1 MDYELA
7 IIGAGPAGYTAGIY
21 ASRAGIKSIIFEKNQ
36 GGGLVNEAPLIENYT
51 GFDRITGIELMN
63 KMKQHAQQWVNI
75 KENEEV
81 LKNKKITDGIQ
92 LTTSQGTYTTKS
104 LLICTGTEHRTLQ
117 IPGEKELRGRGIS
130 YCATCDGFF
139 FKGKKVLVVG
149 GGNSALIEA
158 LYLQQIGCKVSL
170 IHRRDVLR
178 GEAALEKQMRT
189 KGITIILNSVI
200 EQIIGDTK
208 VEKVQIRN
216 VATHTKKYL
225 PTDGIFI
232 SIGDIPQS
240 SLARHLDIKLD
251 DKGYITVD
259 SSQRT
264 NIKGVYAAGDVT
276 GGIKQIITACAQGAV
291 AALTSTEV
299 LGKQYPYY

>member
-21 ASRAGIKSIIFEKNQ
+21 ASRAGIQCVIFEKNQ
-36 GGGLVNEAPLIENYT
+36 GGGLVNEAPIIENYT
-51 GFDRITGIELMN
+51 GFDSITGIELMD
-63 KMKQHAQQWVNI
+63 KMKQHAQQWAKI
-75 KENEEV
+75 RENEEV
-81 LKNKKITDGIQ
+81 LKNEKITGGVR
-92 LTTSQGTYTTKS
+92 LTTSQGIYTAKA
-104 LLICTGTEHRTLQ
+104 LLICTGSEHRKLQ
-117 IPGEKELRGRGIS
+117 VPGEEELRGRGVS

-139 FKGKKVLVVG
+139 FKNKKVLVIG

-158 LYLQQIGCKVSL
+158 LYLHQIGCKVSL

-178 GEAALEKQMRT
+178 GEAALEKEMRA
-189 KGITIILNSVI
+189 KGITIIFNSVV
-200 EQIIGDTK
+200 EQIIGAIK

-216 VATHTKKYL
+216 VVTNKKSYL
-225 PTDGIFI
+225 SIDGVFI

-240 SLARHLDIKLD
+240 SLARLLDIKLD
-251 DKGYITVD
+251 DKGYIKVD
-259 SSQRT
+259 HSQRT
-264 NIKGVYAAGDVT
+264 NIKGIYAAGDVT
-276 GGIKQIITACAQGAV
+276 GGVKQIITACAQGAV

>member
-21 ASRAGIKSIIFEKNQ
+21 ASRAGIQCVIFEKNQ
-36 GGGLVNEAPLIENYT
+36 GGGLVNEAPVIENYT
-51 GFDRITGIELMN
+51 GFSSIPGIELME
-63 KMKQHAQQWVNI
+63 KMKQHAQQWVKI
-75 KENEEV
+75 RENEEV
-81 LKNKKITDGIQ
+81 LKSEKITDGVR
-92 LTTSQGTYTTKS
+92 LTTSQGVYTTKA
-104 LLICTGTEHRTLQ
+104 LLMCTGTEHRQLKV
-117 IPGEKELRGRGIS
+117 PGEQDLRGRGLS

-139 FKGKKVLVVG
+139 FKNKKVLVVG

-158 LYLQQIGCKVSL
+158 LYLHQIGCQVSL

-178 GEAALEKQMRT
+178 GEAALEKDMRT
-189 KGITIILNSVI
+189 KGITIIINSVV

-208 VEKVQIRN
+208 VEKVQIHN
-216 VATHTKKYL
+216 VATNKKTYL
-225 PTDGIFI
+225 PIDGVFI

-240 SLARHLDIKLD
+240 SLARLLDIELD
-251 DKGYITVD
+251 DKGYIKVD
-259 SSQRT
+259 HSQRT
-264 NIKGVYAAGDVT
+264 NIKGIYAAGDVT
-276 GGIKQIITACAQGAV
+276 GGVKQIITACAQGAV

>member
-21 ASRAGIKSIIFEKNQ
+21 ASRAGIQCVIFEKSQ
-36 GGGLVNEAPLIENYT
+36 GGGLVTEAPVIENYT
-51 GFDRITGIELMN
+51 GFGSITGIELMD

-75 KENEEV
+75 RENEEV
-81 LKNKKITDGIQ
+81 LQSEKITGGIQ
-92 LTTSQGTYTTKS
+92 LTTPQGAYTTKA
-104 LLICTGTEHRTLQ
+104 LLICTGTEHRKLQ
-117 IPGEKELRGRGIS
+117 VPGEENLRGRGIS

-139 FKGKKVLVVG
+139 FKNKKVLVVG

-158 LYLQQIGCKVSL
+158 LYLHQIGCQVSL

-178 GEAALEKQMRT
+178 GEAALEKEMRA
-189 KGITIILNSVI
+189 KGITIILNSVVEKI
-200 EQIIGDTK
+200 MGDTK
-208 VEKVQIRN
+208 VERVQIRN
-216 VATHTKKYL
+216 VTTNKKTYISS
-225 PTDGIFI
+225 DGVFI

-240 SLARHLDIKLD
+240 SLAHSLGIQLD
-251 DKGYITVD
+251 DKGYIKVD
-259 SSQRT
+259 YNQRT
-264 NIKGVYAAGDVT
+264 NIKGIYAAGDVT
-276 GGIKQIITACAQGAV
+276 GGVKQIITACAQGAV